1 MKKCILKAS
10 LSAFVFVLIGVGLA
24 FVGNAS
30 IFENALSNLLGI
42 FPDYWYLIIA
52 PGVAFLLF
60 VFNIVLKAR
69 RGDRSPFP
77 PLALLF
83 GILAFLLVAREGF
96 LELTNAG
103 VVPDSLVY
111 VTGAAIIV
119 LAFLVLLVLS
129 VLDLFVKGRPR
140 LKEEKLLA
148 EEVYEVE
155 GEEVEGE
162 EVKAPAAEE
171 TELAPVEYLDEE
183 VEDEDDLEEETEEEA
198 KARKA
203 KKPSS
208 KKADKDVDR
217 IYHVMK
223 RAKDDRWIVKIAQ
236 SRKAIK
242 IFDTQKEA
250 IAYAEVLAGNNKGV
264 VRVFASKGANK
275 GRIIV

>member
-10 LSAFVFVLIGVGLA
+10 LSAFVFVLIGAGLA

-83 GILAFLLVAREGF
+83 AILAFLLVAREGF

-111 VTGAAIIV
+111 VTGAAIVV
-119 LAFLVLLVLS
+119 LAFLMLFVLS

-140 LKEEKLLA
+140 VKEEKLLA

-155 GEEVEGE
+155 GEEVE
-162 EVKAPAAEE
+162 APAAEE

-208 KKADKDVDR
+208 KKAEKDVDR